1 MEKREYR
8 RNAIVIIYLTACAV
22 NGTVPDTEKL
32 RDYDLGQLFEVCQD
46 HILTACAAYALESA
60 GIQDAQFM
68 QAKEKA
74 IRKNILLDAERR
86 KIFVRLEQEQIWYM
100 PLKGAILKDWYP
112 KLGMRQMSDNDI
124 LYDFSRRRDV
134 QQIMSEFGFRLSAAR
149 EVVDEYLKEPVYNFE
164 MHGELF
170 MKYQVG
176 EMADYYR
183 GVKDKM
189 LKDAQNAYG
198 YHFSSEEFYLFM
210 LAHEYKHFKLS
221 GTGIRSLLDTYIFL
235 REFSDTLDWNYI
247 QAECEKLGIAEYEE
261 NNRVLAMKLFAR
273 QKLTEEEKQ
282 LLNYH
287 IFSGT
292 YGNQETELENRFR
305 QHGSGSRLRY
315 VLYRFFPPYESLKT
329 SVPWVA
335 TSDLLI
341 PAAWAFRLIKAPFTS
356 GKKLMNEVR
365 FLKNK

>member
-8 RNAIVIIYLTACAV
+8 RNAIVMIYLAACAV
-22 NGTVPDTEKL
+22 NGTVPDAEKL
-32 RDYDLGQLFEVCQD
+32 QGYDLGQLFEVCQA

-60 GIQDAQFM
+60 GIHDPQFT

-74 IRKNILLDAERR
+74 IRKNILLDAERG
-86 KIFVRLEQEQIWYM
+86 KIFARLEQAQIWYM

-124 LYDFSRRRDV
+124 LYDFSRRSDV
-134 QQIMSEFGFRLSAAR
+134 QQIMSEFGFELKAAR
-149 EVVDEYLKEPVYNFE
+149 EVVDEYQKEPVYNYE

-176 EMADYYR
+176 AMADYYC
-183 GVKDKM
+183 GVRDRL

-198 YHFSSEEFYLFM
+198 YHFTAEDFYLFM

-221 GTGIRSLLDTYIFL
+221 GTGVRSLLDTYIFL
-235 REFSDTLDWNYI
+235 RKFSDTLDWDYI
-247 QAECEKLGIAEYEE
+247 HAECEKLGIAEYEQ
-261 NNRVLAMKLFAR
+261 NNRVLSMKLFAR
-273 QKLTEEEKQ
+273 KKLTEEEMH

-292 YGNQETELENRFR
+292 YGNRETGLENRFR
-305 QHGSGSRLRY
+305 AHGSGSKLRY

-335 TSDLLI
+335 KSDLLI
-341 PAAWAFRLIKAPFTS
+341 PAAWAYRLMKAPFIS
-356 GKKLMNEVR
+356 GKKLINEFR
-365 FLKNK
+365 FLKQQ